1 MRISI
6 FSVVALGL
14 LTASCGSNDTQ
25 RAATGGLTGVGAG
38 ALIGGPVG
46 AVVGGVVGAAGG
58 TAMPEGADTMAE
70 QALNKERGSGRTA
83 LSHAGLAPGP
93 AASSGSSEPPA
104 QTASSAEVK
113 GAQQELTK
121 EGLYHG
127 KIDGIAG
134 AGTKQAVTAFQQRE
148 GLRQTA
154 TLDRETLD
162 KLNTMRSAN
171 QQPNQPAASAAAP
184 AQAALSPSDLR
195 QRLGQDGYT
204 NIKDLTRQSN
214 DTWTAEAQ
222 RGGHTLALNIDGKT
236 GRVTHEQQVAEATP
250 PAGGS
255 SGDSTNADPAPSN
268 AAPTSSA
275 PSPAGNSAPSNAPPP
290 APPNH

>member
-6 FSVVALGL
+6 FGVVALGL

-70 QALNKERGSGRTA
+70 QALNKEHSSGQAA
-83 LSHAGLAPGP
+83 LNHVGLGP
-93 AASSGSSEPPA
+93 SAAAASGSSEPPGQA
-104 QTASSAEVK
+104 ASSTQVK
-113 GAQQELTK
+113 EAQRELK
-121 EGLYHG
+121 SQGLYHG

-134 AGTKQAVTAFQQRE
+134 AQTKQAVTAFQQHE
-148 GLRQTA
+148 GLQQTA
-154 TLDRETLD
+154 TLDRETLN
-162 KLNTMRSAN
+162 KLNTMRTAS
-171 QQPNQPAASAAAP
+171 QQPNKPAANTAAP
-184 AQAALSPSDLR
+184 TQGALSPSDLR
-195 QRLGQDGYT
+195 QRLSQDGYT
-204 NIKDLTRQSN
+204 DIKDLSRQSN

-250 PAGGS
+250 AAGGS
-255 SGDSTNADPAPSN
+255 SGDPTN
-268 AAPTSSA
+268 AAPASSA

>member
-6 FSVVALGL
+6 FGVVALGL

-25 RAATGGLTGVGAG
+25 RAATGGLTGIGAG

-46 AVVGGVVGAAGG
+46 AVVGGVAGAAGG

-70 QALNKERGSGRTA
+70 QALNKERGGGQTA
-83 LSHAGLAPGP
+83 LNHAGLGP
-93 AASSGSSEPPA
+93 TASSGSSEPPA
-104 QTASSAEVK
+104 QAARIK
-113 GAQQELTK
+113 DAQQELQK

-134 AGTKQAVTAFQQRE
+134 AETKQAVTAFQQRE
-148 GLRQTA
+148 GLQQTA

-162 KLNTMRSAN
+162 KLNAMRTAG
-171 QQPNQPAASAAAP
+171 QPPNQPAANAAAP
-184 AQAALSPSDLR
+184 TQGALSPADLR
-195 QRLGQDGYT
+195 QRLSQDGYT
-204 NIKDLTRQSN
+204 NIKDLSRQSN

-250 PAGGS
+250 PASGS
-255 SGDSTNADPAPSN
+255 SGDSIN
-268 AAPTSSA
+268 AAP
-275 PSPAGNSAPSNAPPP
+275 APSNAPPP
-290 APPNH
+290 ASSNH

>member
-6 FSVVALGL
+6 FGVVALGL
-14 LTASCGSNDTQ
+14 LTASCGSSDTQ

-70 QALNKERGSGRTA
+70 QALNKERGSGQTA
-83 LSHAGLAPGP
+83 LGHVGLGP
-93 AASSGSSEPPA
+93 SPTAASGSSEPPA
-104 QTASSAEVK
+104 QAASSAQIK
-113 GAQQELTK
+113 GAQRELK
-121 EGLYHG
+121 GQGLYDG

-134 AGTKQAVTAFQQRE
+134 TETKHAVTAFQQRE
-148 GLRQTA
+148 GLQQTA

-162 KLNTMRSAN
+162 KLNTMRTAS
-171 QQPNQPAASAAAP
+171 QPPNKPAVP
-184 AQAALSPSDLR
+184 TQGALSPSDLR
-195 QRLGQDGYT
+195 QRLSQDGYT
-204 NIKDLTRQSN
+204 NIKDLSRQSN
-214 DTWTAEAQ
+214 ATWTAEAQ
-222 RGGHTLALNIDGKT
+222 RGGHTLALDIDGKT

-255 SGDSTNADPAPSN
+255 SGDSTNAAPAPSN
-268 AAPTSSA
+268 AAPASSA

>member
-6 FSVVALGL
+6 FGVVALGL

-46 AVVGGVVGAAGG
+46 AVVGGAVGAAGG
-58 TAMPEGADTMAE
+58 TAMPEGADTMAR
-70 QALNKERGSGRTA
+70 QALNKERGSGQTA
-83 LSHAGLAPGP
+83 LNHAGLGP
-93 AASSGSSEPPA
+93 SGSSEPPA
-104 QTASSAEVK
+104 HAASAAAVK
-113 GAQQELTK
+113 NAQQELQK

-127 KIDGIAG
+127 NIDGIAG
-134 AGTKQAVTAFQQRE
+134 TQTKQALTAFQQRE

-162 KLNTMRSAN
+162 KLNAMRTAA

-184 AQAALSPSDLR
+184 AQAALSDSDLR
-195 QRLGQDGYT
+195 QRLSQDGYT
-204 NIKDLTRQSN
+204 NIKDLSRQSN
-214 DTWTAEAQ
+214 DTWTAQAQ

-250 PAGGS
+250 PASGS
-255 SGDSTNADPAPSN
+255 SGGSTNTAPAPNAPNPPDDNSTSNPANNSAPNNAPAPSN
-268 AAPTSSA
+268 
-275 PSPAGNSAPSNAPPP
+275 
-290 APPNH
+290 H

>member
-6 FSVVALGL
+6 FGVVALGL

-46 AVVGGVVGAAGG
+46 AVVGGVAGAAGG

-83 LSHAGLAPGP
+83 LSHAGLGPSP
-93 AASSGSSEPPA
+93 AASSGSSEPSGQAASAA
-104 QTASSAEVK
+104 QVK
-113 GAQQELTK
+113 DAQRELK
-121 EGLYHG
+121 SQGLYHG
-127 KIDGIAG
+127 NIDGIAG
-134 AGTKQAVTAFQQRE
+134 TETTHAVTAFQQRE
-148 GLRQTA
+148 DLQQTA

-162 KLNTMRSAN
+162 KLNAMQTAG
-171 QQPNQPAASAAAP
+171 QQPNKPAANAAAP
-184 AQAALSPSDLR
+184 TQGALSPSDLR
-195 QRLGQDGYT
+195 QRLTQDGYT
-204 NIKDLTRQSN
+204 NIKDLSRQSN
-214 DTWTAEAQ
+214 DTWTAQAQ
-222 RGGHTLALNIDGKT
+222 RGDRTLALNVDGRT

-250 PAGGS
+250 PAGAASGS
-255 SGDSTNADPAPSN
+255 STNADPG
-268 AAPTSSA
+268 SSA
-275 PSPAGNSAPSNAPPP
+275 PAGNGAASPTGNSAPSNAP

>member
-6 FSVVALGL
+6 FGVVALGL

-25 RAATGGLTGVGAG
+25 RAATGGLTGIGAG

-46 AVVGGVVGAAGG
+46 AVVGGVAGAAGG
-58 TAMPEGADTMAE
+58 TAMPEGADTMAR
-70 QALNKERGSGRTA
+70 QALNKERGSGQTA
-83 LSHAGLAPGP
+83 LNHAGLGP
-93 AASSGSSEPPA
+93 SGSSEP
-104 QTASSAEVK
+104 QTASAATVK
-113 GAQQELTK
+113 DAQQELQK

-134 AGTKQAVTAFQQRE
+134 AQTKQAVTAFQKRE

-154 TLDRETLD
+154 TLDRQTLD
-162 KLNTMRSAN
+162 KLNTMRTAG
-171 QQPNQPAASAAAP
+171 QPPNQPAANAAVP
-184 AQAALSPSDLR
+184 AHAALSDSDLR
-195 QRLGQDGYT
+195 QRLSQDGYT
-204 NIKDLTRQSN
+204 NIKDLSRQSN

-250 PAGGS
+250 PASASSGS
-255 SGDSTNADPAPSN
+255 STNTAPAPNAPNPADNSPPNNAPAPSN
-268 AAPTSSA
+268 
-275 PSPAGNSAPSNAPPP
+275 
-290 APPNH
+290 H